1 MEIQTLKSALQ
12 SEKLKIESKNDLIEE
27 QKEIILWV
35 FYSMENL
42 LNKFFILFNHN
53 QRNLQKEMSEI
64 KTQNKTLCENESII
78 K

>member
-27 QKEIILWV
+27 QKETILWV

-42 LNKFFILFNHN
+42 LNQFFILFNHN